1 MVGSD
6 VVIDKVPEVMIGEG
20 VMIRKGFRE
29 KPSHTESLNLE
40 EKRCHFQ
47 VNKTK
52 ISIIP
57 ISRTIKLTSSLF
69 GVSVFFKT
77 QSLQRIH
84 KWGRG
89 WKHLRDLPRQQ
100 RRQHSSPQLIYQYRR
115 DRLAGLLRQQ
125 QSLLEQSLLGPAGGR
140 RDAPAPARAKGVAS
154 ESFNLA
160 AAEMV
165 GASGGEARGETS
177 SGAEGSDRSKTLREL
192 VQGSAADLDD

>member
-1 MVGSD
+1 VVGSD
-6 VVIDKVPEVMIGEG
+6 VVIDKVPEVTIGEG

-57 ISRTIKLTSSLF
+57 ISRTFKLTSSLF
-69 GVSVFFKT
+69 GFSVFFKT

-100 RRQHSSPQLIYQYRR
+100 RRQHPSPQLIYQYRR

-125 QSLLEQSLLGPAGGR
+125 QSLLEQQQTAAQELHSI
-140 RDAPAPARAKGVAS
+140 RDTHFTCFPKYNSTNVD
-154 ESFNLA
+154 
-160 AAEMV
+160 
-165 GASGGEARGETS
+165 T
-177 SGAEGSDRSKTLREL
+177 
-192 VQGSAADLDD
+192 